1 MPNLVGIGNSQVPT
15 NAMLGGL
22 AYQDSSHV
30 VIKEADITN
39 IAEIKAHKS
48 GDASPQQTSANGG
61 RTVFVY
67 DTRKDS
73 DGGAWRYRCSNLS
86 WYNEGPSDVRGDRKI
101 FPCVAVIVS
110 YGTYVDIYD
119 ADQPDCPLWMRFPD
133 DNSNRN
139 VMYGTGTVR
148 CVYALN
154 GVMVF
159 GSHHTNFWPVLVNF
173 ITDDIIGVRSA
184 SNGHYEYGG
193 GIADRGDTAT
203 NDSVTW
209 WSANG
214 ENKSKWWFQNCTIH
228 SNKVYDAVMY
238 VPPDAPIW
246 EPMGLPAPSIIWGTS
261 VGVTIWDPVRSHD
274 AAVMT
279 SHKAPNLSKVNR
291 LGQFCAVYNNNNPTY
306 VKFFPSLVGLLDE
319 SRYNHYDAS
328 VALGMSIQWDP
339 QGAKAVW
346 LGKTL
351 NGWYDLMVYNDGGYG
366 FNIYY
371 GGGKDGATT
380 SSTKMMAQVHAKFNT
395 GIQPPNC
402 QLCALAT
409 TKSDN
414 HYQDSTVTSSNESVT
429 ITGAELLT
437 NPMPTSNVTGWTDNS
452 GSGSSISYSSN
463 GGGSIYLNGST
474 AYANATQ
481 AITTVVGQW
490 YVFSVGVEGSSFSS
504 NHEITLVQGNSAP
517 NGSTLNAVAQ
527 MRCKPSEA
535 TEAFPAVLQFQAT
548 ATTTYISV
556 HSGWPVYVR
565 DMRLRRCVPDRM
577 FRMDQTQH
585 GQRSRGLPIY
595 GTLTLKPVAP
605 GAELLSYSGWSS
617 SNYLGGLYTPNLNFS
632 TSQQYIS
639 VWVKMPSTAS
649 GLVYIFS
656 RGTADGTESMRLG
669 FRNDRIYFDYGDG
682 GDYVQTENGI
692 SCGRWNHIFCY
703 VKAGQKGEV
712 FVNGINQIA
721 HYSQHYVSQ
730 STFPDSTD
738 YTTLIGK
745 TYSGT
750 NDQAFDGEI
759 ALLRI
764 GGLIPSNQAIQR
776 IYDEEWKMFQPNAKC
791 TMQGTDSGIT
801 DDHSHVRAAEYDEDT
816 DILHV
821 GNVEGRSDFRGLV
834 RINSHTDAIN
844 ASIAASGGVIVES

>member
-30 VIKEADITN
+30 VIKEADITS
-39 IAEIKAHKS
+39 IASIKAKKT
-48 GDASPQQTSANGG
+48 GNASPQQTSATGG

-86 WYNEGPSDVRGDRKI
+86 WYNEGPSSIRGDRKI

-119 ADQPDCPLWMRFPD
+119 ADQPECPLWMRFPD
-133 DNSNRN
+133 DTNSARN
-139 VMYGTGTVR
+139 VMYGTGNVR

-159 GSHHTNFWPVLVNF
+159 GSNATNFWPVLVNF
-173 ITDDIIGVRSA
+173 LTDEIIGVRTSG
-184 SNGHYEYGG
+184 GHNEYGG
-193 GIADRGDTAT
+193 GIADRDNAT
-203 NDSVTW
+203 NDSSLW
-209 WSANG
+209 WSGNG
-214 ENKSKWWFQNCTIH
+214 RDSSKWWFQNCVIY
-228 SNKVYDAVMY
+228 SNLVYDAVMY

-246 EPMGLPAPSIIWGTS
+246 EPMGLPAPSIIWGTAS
-261 VGVTIWDPVRSHD
+261 GVTIWEGTPARSHN
-274 AAVMT
+274 ASVMS

-306 VKFFPSLVGLLDE
+306 VKFFPALYGELDTNY
-319 SRYNHYDAS
+319 YNHYDAS

-346 LGKTL
+346 LGKTM
-351 NGWYDLMVYNDGGYG
+351 NGWYDLLIYNDGGYG

-371 GGGKDGATT
+371 GGGRDGAQTNCT
-380 SSTKMMAQVHAKFNT
+380 RMMAQIHAKFNT

-402 QLCALAT
+402 QLCVLAT
-409 TKSDN
+409 TTSDN
-414 HYQDSTVTSSNESVT
+414 YYQDSTSFGSNDSVT

-490 YVFSVGVEGSSFSS
+490 YAFSVGAEGQTFSS
-504 NHEITLVQGNSAP
+504 NHNVHLLAGNSAP
-517 NGSTLNAVAQ
+517 NGSTLNAHSSMICRPQ
-527 MRCKPSEA
+527 DSGQSE
-535 TEAFPAVLQFQAT
+535 EMPVVLQFQAT

-565 DMRLRRCVPDRM
+565 DMRLRKCDPDRM
-577 FRMDQTQH
+577 FRMDYTQH
-585 GQRSRGLPIY
+585 TQSGRGLPIY

-605 GAELLSYSGWSS
+605 GAELLSYSGFSG

-632 TSQQYIS
+632 TTQQYIS
-639 VWVKMPSTAS
+639 VWVKIDLDS
-649 GLVYIFS
+649 GIGYIFA
-656 RGTADGTESMRLG
+656 RGTGDATESLRLG
-669 FRNDRIYFDYGDG
+669 MRNDTIYFDYGDSQ
-682 GDYVQTENGI
+682 DYVQTSNGV
-692 SCGRWNHIFCY
+692 SSGRWNHLFCY
-703 VKAGQKGEV
+703 VKAGQKGEI
-712 FVNGINQIA
+712 FVNGIQQPYSNQK
-721 HYSQHYVSQ
+721 VGN
-730 STFPDSTD
+730 TPFPNATN
-738 YTTLIGK
+738 YNTTVGQQ
-745 TYSGT
+745 YGSGG
-750 NDQAFDGEI
+750 FPGEI

-764 GGLIPSNQAIQR
+764 GGLIPSNDAIQR
-776 IYDEEWKMFQPNAKC
+776 IYQEEWKMFQPNAKC
-791 TMQGTDSGIT
+791 TMQGYDSGVA